1 MEHVQLRADATTD
14 LLILRSQIGKLTV
27 GIKDTD

>member
-1 MEHVQLRADATTD
+1 MEHVQLRADASAY